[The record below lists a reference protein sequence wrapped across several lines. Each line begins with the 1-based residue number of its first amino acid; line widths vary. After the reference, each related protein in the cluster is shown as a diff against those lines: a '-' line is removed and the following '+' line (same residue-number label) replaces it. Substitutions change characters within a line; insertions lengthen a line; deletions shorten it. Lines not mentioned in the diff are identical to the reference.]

1 MTDDLFAVEPQIF
14 SVTELTRRVRD
25 LLEGGIGETWVQG
38 EISNYRRQSSGHQY
52 FTLKD
57 DRAQLACVLFARQAG
72 VRMQLSDGMAVQV
85 FGGITVYEARG
96 QYQMIVRMVQPLG
109 LGALQ
114 AKFEALKRK
123 LDAEGLFDRERK
135 RPLPKFPT
143 RIGVVTSPT
152 GAALQDMLH
161 ILERRAPWLRLLIYP
176 VRVQGDGAAE
186 EIAAAVRDFS
196 TTHAN
201 DLDLVIIARGGGSI
215 EDLWAF
221 NEEIVARAIAESLLP
236 IVSAVGHEIDF
247 TIADFVADLRAPT
260 PSAAA
265 EIVAPDGEELARYLE
280 SAAARLKYGLGNAV
294 ERERERLTMRLAPAL
309 QREPARTLA
318 QMRQDADVL
327 GEMLDRLTAGGI
339 DEKRQK
345 LTDLAGWLRQH
356 RPDYAL
362 ALRREA
368 FGQQVR
374 HFEDAASR
382 VLRETRERL
391 ARASGVLR
399 VLGPVATLERGY
411 TITSRE
417 NGTVILSAREVGT
430 GEKLRT
436 RFYDGEVI
444 SET

>member
-1 MTDDLFAVEPQIF
+1 MTDDLFAVEPQIL

-57 DRAQLACVLFARQAG
+57 DRAQLVCVLFARQAG
-72 VRMQLSDGMAVQV
+72 SRMQLADGMAVQV
-85 FGGITVYEARG
+85 FGGVTVYEARG
-96 QYQMIVRMVQPLG
+96 QYQMIVRLVQPLG

-123 LDAEGLFDRERK
+123 LDAEGLFDSTRK
-135 RPLPKFPT
+135 RALPKFPM

-161 ILERRAPWLRLLIYP
+161 VLDRRAPWLRLLIYP
-176 VRVQGDGAAE
+176 VRVQGEGAAE
-186 EIAAAVRDFS
+186 EIAAAVRHFS
-196 TTHAN
+196 ATSAEE
-201 DLDLVIIARGGGSI
+201 LDLVIVARGGGSI

-221 NEEIVARAIAESLLP
+221 NEEIVARAIAESALP

-280 SAAARLKYGLGNAV
+280 SAAARLIYGLGNGV
-294 ERERERLTMRLAPAL
+294 ERERERLAMRLAPAL
-309 QREPARTLA
+309 QREPARMLT
-318 QMRQDADVL
+318 QMQQDADVL
-327 GEMLDRLTAGGI
+327 SEALERLMADAIG
-339 DEKRQK
+339 EKRQK
-345 LTDLAGWLRQH
+345 LADLAGWLREH

-368 FGQQVR
+368 FAQHVR
-374 HFEDAASR
+374 QFQEAANR
-382 VLRETRERL
+382 ALRETRERL

-411 TITSRE
+411 TITCRE
-417 NGTVILSAREVGT
+417 NGAVILSAAEVRK

-436 RFYDGEVI
+436 RFRDGEVI

>member
-1 MTDDLFAVEPQIF
+1 MTDDLFAAEPQIL

-57 DRAQLACVLFARQAG
+57 DRAQLACVLFARQPG
-72 VRMQLSDGMAVQV
+72 VRMPLSDGMAVQV
-85 FGGITVYEARG
+85 FGGVTVYEARG

-109 LGALQ
+109 LGVLQ
-114 AKFEALKRK
+114 ARFEALKRK

-135 RPLPKFPT
+135 RPLPRFPT

-161 ILERRAPWLRLLIYP
+161 VLERRAPWLRLLIYP
-176 VRVQGDGAAE
+176 VRVQGEGAAE

-196 TTHAN
+196 ARYA
-201 DLDLVIIARGGGSI
+201 DQLDLVVVARGGGSI

-221 NEEIVARAIAESLLP
+221 NEEIVARAIVESALP
-236 IVSAVGHEIDF
+236 VVSAVGHEIDF

-294 ERERERLTMRLAPAL
+294 ERERERLMMRLASAL
-309 QREPARTLA
+309 QREPARMLV
-318 QMRQDADVL
+318 QMRQDTDVL
-327 GEMLDRLTAGGI
+327 SEALERLTAGAVDG
-339 DEKRQK
+339 KRQRLSE
-345 LTDLAGWLRQH
+345 LTGWLREH

-368 FGQQVR
+368 FGQRARQFEEAVR
-374 HFEDAASR
+374 RA
-382 VLRETRERL
+382 LREARDRL
-391 ARASGVLR
+391 DRASGVLR

-417 NGTVILSAREVGT
+417 NGAVILSAREV
-430 GEKLRT
+430 EKDVKLRT
-436 RFYDGEVI
+436 RFHDGEVI
-444 SET
+444 SQT